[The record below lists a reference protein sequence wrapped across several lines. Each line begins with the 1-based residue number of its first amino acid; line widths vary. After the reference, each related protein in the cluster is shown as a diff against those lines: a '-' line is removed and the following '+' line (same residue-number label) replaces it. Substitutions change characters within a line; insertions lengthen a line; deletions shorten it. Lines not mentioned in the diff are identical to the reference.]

1 MEKEF
6 VDEGIKIIFI
16 GFGVTEDRGQEKCSY
31 LPVTID
37 LEQRCMIV
45 KVWNQHGIIQESRP
59 QVQLDNVVY
68 NKIRMFKHC

>member
-16 GFGVTEDRGQEKCSY
+16 GFGVTEDRGQENEIS
-31 LPVTID
+31 
-37 LEQRCMIV
+37 LEF
-45 KVWNQHGIIQESRP
+45 IQESRP

-68 NKIRMFKHC
+68 NKIRIKFECLNIVDYLKKKIYNK